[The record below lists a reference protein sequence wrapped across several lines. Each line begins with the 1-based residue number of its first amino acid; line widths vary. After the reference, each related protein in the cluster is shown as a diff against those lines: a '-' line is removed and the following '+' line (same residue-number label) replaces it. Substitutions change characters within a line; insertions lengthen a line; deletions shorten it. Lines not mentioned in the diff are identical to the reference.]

1 MSFFII
7 NLFYILE
14 DSFYIRQFRKNY
26 KKNENYKNVKAL
38 NIKWQLLHL
47 GILTG
52 AVALLVF
59 IVQNILMNLLGHIV
73 RISMIAVVIVLLVK
87 VIFGIFIIIHLKS

>member
-52 AVALLVF
+52 ATALLVF